1 MNRGLPIAV
10 TMGEPAGIGGDI
22 TLKAWAKRQDASLPD
37 FFVIDDAERLASL
50 ADRLGLRVSIS
61 VIEAPRD
68 TADVFGDALPVIN
81 RPLGPQAKDVNPGVL
96 DVAHAGAVIAS
107 IEQAVSWAAD
117 GSALAV
123 VTNPI
128 QKSTLYDAGFQH
140 PGHTEFL
147 AELCQRNGLSEEP
160 PRPLMM
166 LSIPSLRVVPV
177 TGHVPLAKVSEM
189 LNTSLIIQVGEILN
203 RALKTDLGIAQPR
216 ISVTGLNPHAGEG
229 GALGREE
236 IEVIAPAV
244 EELCRL
250 GIDASGPYPADT
262 LFHSEA
268 RAHYDAALCM
278 YHDQALIPLKA
289 LDFDR
294 GVNTTLGLPI
304 VRTSP
309 DHGTALD
316 LAGSGRGSPASFI
329 EALHQAHFIAER
341 RLEKT

>member
-50 ADRLGLRVSIS
+50 ADRLGLAVPIT
-61 VIEAPRD
+61 VIESPGD
-68 TADVFGDALPVIN
+68 TSEVFGDALPVVH
-81 RPLGPQAKDVNPGVL
+81 RQLSQAASPGVL

-107 IEQAVSWAAD
+107 IEQAVSWTED

-147 AELCQRNGLSEEP
+147 AELCQRNGPSEKP

-166 LSIPSLRVVPV
+166 LSIASLRVVPV
-177 TGHVPLAKVSEM
+177 TGHVPLAMVSAM
-189 LNTSLIIQVGEILN
+189 LNTALITQVGEILN
-203 RALKTDLGIAQPR
+203 QALKADLGIANPR
-216 ISVTGLNPHAGEG
+216 ISVTGFNPHAGED

-236 IEVIAPAV
+236 IEIIAPAV
-244 EELCRL
+244 EELRRL

-268 RAHYDAALCM
+268 RAHFDAALCM

-289 LDFDR
+289 LDFDH
-294 GVNTTLGLPI
+294 GVNTTLGLSI

-316 LAGSGRGSPASFI
+316 LAGTGRATPASFI

-341 RLEKT
+341 RLEKI